1 MIIEEV
7 KNINIGDF
15 DYPLPD
21 ERIARHPLAVR
32 DACRLIVPGLD
43 GIRHAHFNE
52 LPELLPRNSILVCN
66 DTRVIN
72 ARMRFQKASGAN
84 IEIFL
89 LEPVDPQD
97 YVLMFQSQ
105 GHCRWSCLVGNAK
118 RWKEGPLSKN
128 VVVEGR
134 EVTLTAER
142 VGEAPGNARIIDFS
156 WTPADVTFASIV
168 DAAGFIPIPPYL
180 RRESEQS
187 DASDYQ
193 TCYAEV
199 RGSVAAPTAG
209 LHFTP
214 ALMEEIERKGVDVR
228 HVTLHVG
235 AGTFQPVKSDIIG
248 EHPMHTEVFTVDKSL
263 LLRLEE
269 ALTNNIPVT
278 AVGTTSVRTLESI
291 PILGMH
297 VERDGEASPVTQW
310 EAYEGVDNLS
320 DEEARLQTLRWIHA
334 LVGWMEKNGMD
345 SLTAETSIMIA
356 PGFRWRIVDSMVT
369 NFHQPKST
377 LLLLVSSFLG
387 NNPDGSPKWRGIY
400 DEALR
405 GDYRFLSYGDACFF
419 RR

>member
-1 MIIEEV
+1 
-7 KNINIGDF
+7 
-15 DYPLPD
+15 
-21 ERIARHPLAVR
+21 
-32 DACRLIVPGLD
+32 
-43 GIRHAHFNE
+43 
-52 LPELLPRNSILVCN
+52 
-66 DTRVIN
+66 
-72 ARMRFQKASGAN
+72 
-84 IEIFL
+84 
-89 LEPVDPQD
+89 
-97 YVLMFQSQ
+97 
-105 GHCRWSCLVGNAK
+105 
-118 RWKEGPLSKN
+118 
-128 VVVEGR
+128 
-134 EVTLTAER
+134 
-142 VGEAPGNARIIDFS
+142 
-156 WTPADVTFASIV
+156 
-168 DAAGFIPIPPYL
+168 
-180 RRESEQS
+180 
-187 DASDYQ
+187 
-193 TCYAEV
+193 
-199 RGSVAAPTAG
+199 
-209 LHFTP
+209 
-214 ALMEEIERKGVDVR
+214 
-228 HVTLHVG
+228 
-235 AGTFQPVKSDIIG
+235 
-248 EHPMHTEVFTVDKSL
+248 MHTEVFTVDKSL